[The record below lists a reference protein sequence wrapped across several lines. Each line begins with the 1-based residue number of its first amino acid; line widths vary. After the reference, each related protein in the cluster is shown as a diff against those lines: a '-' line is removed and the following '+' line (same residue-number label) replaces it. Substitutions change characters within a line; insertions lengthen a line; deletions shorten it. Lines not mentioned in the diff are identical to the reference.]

1 VDFRRAALHVGGLL
15 GPFGGGVAA
24 PMLPQLAQSL
34 HLSLGAAGWA
44 ITTYFVPFAA
54 VQLVSG
60 TLGER
65 WGRRRTTR
73 AAFLTYAVASVLCA
87 IAPGAALFFTG
98 RILQGVANAFT
109 TPLLVAGL
117 AELAGPALLPR
128 TLGVFAASQAAGQ
141 SLAPL
146 VGALSLPVG
155 WRWAYVL
162 PALVAVA
169 LALVPPRGEAR
180 PKADAPRFRPLITG
194 RMGVISAAGFA
205 TYAAGAGLPFLVSLY
220 AERRLAVSS
229 TVLGL
234 VLVGFGAAAI
244 LLAPYWGVVS
254 GRIGPPLAAA
264 AGLAGCG
271 VFVALIPWTGSVV
284 ALTVTWAVAG
294 GLLALA
300 TVGVQSLAAAEV
312 PGNRGGAVSVV
323 SAFRFAG
330 GAVAPLIWLPL
341 YPAASSSAVLVFTL
355 AGIVALLGAA
365 AALTLR
371 RTRTPASEPA

>member
-1 VDFRRAALHVGGLL
+1 MEIRRAALHVGGLL

-44 ITTYFVPFAA
+44 ITTYFVPFAV

-73 AAFLTYAVASVLCA
+73 AAFLTYAVAGVLCA
-87 IAPGAALFFTG
+87 VAPGAALFFTG

-117 AELAGPALLPR
+117 AEAAGPVLLSR

-162 PALVAVA
+162 PALVAAA
-169 LALVPPRGEAR
+169 LALVPPPGEAR
-180 PKADAPRFRPLITG
+180 PKADAPRFRPLITR
-194 RMGVISAAGFA
+194 RMAVISAAGFA

-234 VLVGFGAAAI
+234 ILVGFGVAAI

-271 VFVALIPWTGSVV
+271 VFVALVPWTGSVI
-284 ALTVTWAVAG
+284 ALTATWTVAG

-300 TVGVQSLAAAEV
+300 TVAVQSLAATEV

-341 YPAASSSAVLVFTL
+341 YPRADSSAVPAFTF
-355 AGIVALLGAA
+355 AGVVALLGAA
-365 AALTLR
+365 AALALR
-371 RTRTPASEPA
+371 RRTAAAVNR